1 MAPQMGPKDAPTTVK
16 KPTRFPATPVIAR
29 MALRVTPASVETLRG
44 IRGSMVLKLFDA
56 INDEKHVGTIDAAA
70 KRKNMMGAN
79 APMPTKLPL

>member
-1 MAPQMGPKDAPTTVK
+1 
-16 KPTRFPATPVIAR
+16 
-29 MALRVTPASVETLRG
+29 
-44 IRGSMVLKLFDA
+44 MVLKLFDA